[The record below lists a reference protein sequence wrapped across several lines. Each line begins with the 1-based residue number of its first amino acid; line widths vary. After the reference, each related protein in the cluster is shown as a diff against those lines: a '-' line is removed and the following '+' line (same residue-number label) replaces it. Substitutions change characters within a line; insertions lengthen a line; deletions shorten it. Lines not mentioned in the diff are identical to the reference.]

1 MLYLGR
7 EAGQID
13 RALAEYGMKRA
24 VVLSLQPWIS
34 AAFAVANSDWIATV
48 PHGLARYLAGPLK
61 LAIVNFPFPV
71 PPISIGAFWH
81 NKNTMQP
88 SSMWIRDG
96 LVNTVREMGLGRQKI
111 RVARK

>member
-48 PHGLARYLAGPLK
+48 RYGLARYLAERIGTHRTRLESYVTPLYTQSTGS
-61 LAIVNFPFPV
+61 LDVQPFPC
-71 PPISIGAFWH
+71 
-81 NKNTMQP
+81 TY
-88 SSMWIRDG
+88 
-96 LVNTVREMGLGRQKI
+96 
-111 RVARK
+111 